1 MNDPAVS
8 GQLLRGG
15 RSPREGGN
23 SSRRAAS
30 LWVGVNIY
38 VQCVFEESIVSK

>member
-1 MNDPAVS
+1 MNDHTIS

-15 RSPREGGN
+15 RSPREGEN

-30 LWVGVNIY
+30 LWVGINIY
-38 VQCVFEESIVSK
+38 VQ